1 VKHFVAVGVLTA
13 VVTVAV
19 AAGLESASLLP
30 PLASA
35 QGVII
40 DWLFGLHLKV
50 IAFLF
55 ALVMVFM
62 LYSIVVFRRKAGESG
77 DGAHIHGNT
86 TLEII
91 WTVVP
96 VLIVAYFGYL
106 GVVTL
111 RDVTAAGPDEMV
123 VRVTGSQ
130 WSWKFE
136 YPRQGLTSSE
146 LVLPV
151 NRDVRFDITSID
163 VIHSFWVPEF
173 RVKQDAVP
181 GAVNPLRVTTS
192 VVGEYKVRCA
202 EICGLVHA
210 GMLAPVR
217 VLPRADFDAWVAAET
232 DRLAALE
239 TSAAARGAQLYE
251 TQGCKACHSLDGS
264 VLVGPSWE
272 NIFGS
277 QESLAD
283 GSAVTVDEDYIR
295 NSILKPGE
303 QLVEGF
309 NNLMPPTYEDMLTE
323 TDVEDIIAFM
333 QSLQD

>member
-1 VKHFVAVGVLTA
+1 MKHFVAVGVLTA

>member
-1 VKHFVAVGVLTA
+1 MKHFVVVAVLIA

-19 AAGLESASLLP
+19 AAGLDSASLLP

-40 DWLFGLHLKV
+40 DWLFDLHLKV

-62 LYSIVVFRRKAGESG
+62 LYSIVVFRRKEGESG

-123 VRVTGSQ
+123 VKVTGSQ

-181 GAVNPLRVTTS
+181 GAVNPLRVTTT

-217 VLPRADFDAWVAAET
+217 VLPRADFDAWVAAEI

-239 TSAAARGAQLYE
+239 TPAARGAQVYE

-264 VLVGPSWE
+264 VLVGPSWQ
-272 NIFGS
+272 NLFGS
-277 QESLAD
+277 QEPLAD
-283 GSAVTVDEDYIR
+283 GSSVTVDEDYIR

-303 QLVEGF
+303 QLVDGF
-309 NNLMPPTYEDMLTE
+309 NNLMPATYEDMLTE
-323 TDVEDIIAFM
+323 ADVEDIIAFM
-333 QSLQD
+333 RSLQD